1 MNVDTQS
8 MLVRLPAILGLR
20 RDPSRMSSL
29 MLLPLRL
36 FFGATFV
43 YAGLQKLTDPQ
54 FFSATAPG
62 FIGHQMTGFVRAG
75 SPLSG
80 LITSIALP
88 HATVFGALIAFC
100 ELWIGLS
107 ALFGLLTRLGALGGL
122 ATSSL
127 STRKRYCGDGP
138 DNALS
143 WQRTGR
149 LRSRVR
155 DYWSVT
161 DY

>member
-75 SPLSG
+75 
-80 LITSIALP
+80 
-88 HATVFGALIAFC
+88 C
-100 ELWIGLS
+100 
-107 ALFGLLTRLGALGGL
+107 
-122 ATSSL
+122 
-127 STRKRYCGDGP
+127 
-138 DNALS
+138 
-143 WQRTGR
+143 
-149 LRSRVR
+149 RSQA
-155 DYWSVT
+155 
-161 DY
+161 